1 MSAAAYVLPPELAT
15 SQSRSALRRLARR
28 RRRELR
34 RGDEQ
39 AARATTAPSAREA
52 AQLPYY
58 CVQYACQLAFC
69 ALLLANLRERRA
81 ANAPGGSL
89 TAGGGLPWLAV
100 AAPLLLAELGWLLY
114 SLRRAAF
121 ASERL
126 SGHVR
131 HRLVV
136 AKLADGARHAGAA
149 CVLALAALALEDG
162 RGHGTPRLAGWI
174 AGDAGGAGGVGAV
187 RWGRLFLPW
196 WLAVALG
203 ACLRWSVPPPPQ
215 LSSAEWGGSE
225 RQRIARRRQYWCCYG
240 ALQVPALAGVHLLQP
255 LLLAVQLDRPA
266 LRSWEVA
273 FTPLWLLLGAW
284 LLVGLLFLPLPRNP
298 LFAQLSRSLTRPER
312 GHDPHPAPELALR
325 MYRLAFPHMAVE
337 ASLGV
342 AALWALSARL
352 DGGQAGWRGVAR
364 SEDAADACVLAPLLV
379 IAAAR
384 LAAKLRAAPWV
395 LGIERA
401 RRARVQYEREAFD
414 PQGGGAAAGGGA
426 GGIAFVL
433 EDVTNK
439 KKSGAATLRCSACGN
454 EMNDGSAFCRKCG
467 GTPTTFRPPE
477 FGRPPREN
485 GGGGVGLAD
494 VHVQGVQRS
503 DGAGAAVGGA
513 AAGGAVPTQLVRQS
527 SDRFALVTPGA
538 MALLIT
544 AAEAMSADVSAAG
557 DGGGNSG
564 EDDDDGGAEDK
575 GADGAA
581 ARAGQAA
588 EAPPPTCSICFEVVA
603 MDAHAVLL
611 PCGHGGL
618 CSGCAKQQTETHGI
632 CPFCRQQITQVALL
646 RAAPSGGDAAAEH
659 RASRAPSLVDVAT
672 VFSVRAAGEEK
683 ENEENDDAVNGAPSP
698 SSTGGEIV
706 AIPVWPEHEVDL
718 HD

>member
-1 MSAAAYVLPPELAT
+1 
-15 SQSRSALRRLARR
+15 
-28 RRRELR
+28 
-34 RGDEQ
+34 
-39 AARATTAPSAREA
+39 
-52 AQLPYY
+52 
-58 CVQYACQLAFC
+58 
-69 ALLLANLRERRA
+69 
-81 ANAPGGSL
+81 
-89 TAGGGLPWLAV
+89 
-100 AAPLLLAELGWLLY
+100 
-114 SLRRAAF
+114 
-121 ASERL
+121 
-126 SGHVR
+126 
-131 HRLVV
+131 
-136 AKLADGARHAGAA
+136 
-149 CVLALAALALEDG
+149 
-162 RGHGTPRLAGWI
+162 
-174 AGDAGGAGGVGAV
+174 
-187 RWGRLFLPW
+187 
-196 WLAVALG
+196 
-203 ACLRWSVPPPPQ
+203 
-215 LSSAEWGGSE
+215 
-225 RQRIARRRQYWCCYG
+225 
-240 ALQVPALAGVHLLQP
+240 VPALAGVQLLQP
-255 LLLAVQLDRPA
+255 LLLAVQLDRPT

-342 AALWALSARL
+342 AALWALTARL
-352 DGGQAGWRGVAR
+352 DGGWRDVAQ

-384 LAAKLRAAPWV
+384 LAAKLRSAPWL

-414 PQGGGAAAGGGA
+414 PQGGGAAAAGGGA
-426 GGIAFVL
+426 GGTAFVL
-433 EDVTNK
+433 EDVTK
-439 KKSGAATLRCSACGN
+439 GGGAA
-454 EMNDGSAFCRKCG
+454 
-467 GTPTTFRPPE
+467 
-477 FGRPPREN
+477 
-485 GGGGVGLAD
+485 VGLAD

-503 DGAGAAVGGA
+503 DGAGAAAGGA
-513 AAGGAVPTQLVRQS
+513 AAGTAVPTQLVRQS

-557 DGGGNSG
+557 GGGGSSG
-564 EDDDDGGAEDK
+564 EDDDGCGAEDK
-575 GADGAA
+575 GADGTA
-581 ARAGQAA
+581 ARAGKAA
-588 EAPPPTCSICFEVVA
+588 EAPPTCSICFEVVV

-618 CSGCAKQQTETHGI
+618 CSGCATQQTETHGI

-646 RAAPSGGDAAAEH
+646 RAAPSCGDTAAEH

-683 ENEENDDAVNGAPSP
+683 ENEENDDATNGAPSP
-698 SSTGGEIV
+698 SPSPSSHQGGDIV
-706 AIPVWPEHEVDL
+706 AIPVWPEHELDL